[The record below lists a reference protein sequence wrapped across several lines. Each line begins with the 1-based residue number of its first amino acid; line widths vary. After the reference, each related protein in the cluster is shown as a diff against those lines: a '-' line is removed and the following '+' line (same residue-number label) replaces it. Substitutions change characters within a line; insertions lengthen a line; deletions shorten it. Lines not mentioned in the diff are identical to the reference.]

1 MLPQGES
8 ANFSSDGAQVVPPEK
23 SPNRDR
29 TQLNADD
36 FIPLAGKPDHVKAFA
51 AERDKHPTS
60 LSQIKTWPEFG
71 KELIHRFLVKISSL
85 VSPTL

>member
-8 ANFSSDGAQVVPPEK
+8 ANLSSDGAQVVLPEK

-29 TQLNADD
+29 TQLNTED
-36 FIPLAGKPDHVKAFA
+36 FIPLTGKLDHVKAFA
-51 AERDKHPTS
+51 AERDKHPAS
-60 LSQIKTWPEFG
+60 LRQIKTWPEFG